1 MSPRRTWLLAWLAGP
16 LIGIANGTLRE
27 LAYKDRVGER
37 TAHQLS
43 TGSAIALFAAYFELL
58 ARLRP
63 LTSARDALQVGFVW
77 LALTVAFEFGFGRA
91 IAHTSWDELLA
102 DYDLRKG
109 RLWPLV
115 LAWIA
120 LGPAIVR
127 ARRCGK
133 AAMPDGQ
140 SAGDERTSIRGAARH
155 RDASGCRRRCLGA
168 MREIRIRDRTS
179 ADGAASDR

>member
-1 MSPRRTWLLAWLAGP
+1 MSTRRIWLIAWLGGP

-27 LAYKDRVGER
+27 VAYKDRVGELA
-37 TAHQLS
+37 AHQIS
-43 TGSAIALFAAYFELL
+43 TGSAIALFAGYFEWL
-58 ARLRP
+58 ARRRP
-63 LTSARDALQVGFVW
+63 LSSTREALEIGAAW
-77 LALTVAFEFGFGRA
+77 LALTVAFEFGFGRGV
-91 IAHTSWDELLA
+91 AHTSWDELLA

-133 AAMPDGQ
+133 LGPGGHGGGQ
-140 SAGDERTSIRGAARH
+140 EWLTP
-155 RDASGCRRRCLGA
+155 RR
-168 MREIRIRDRTS
+168 S
-179 ADGAASDR
+179 

>member
-1 MSPRRTWLLAWLAGP
+1 MWLLAWLGGP
-16 LIGIANGTLRE
+16 LIGIANGTRRE
-27 LAYKDRVGER
+27 VVYTDRVGER
-37 TAHQLS
+37 TAHQIS

-58 ARLRP
+58 ARRRP
-63 LTSARDALQVGFVW
+63 LGSTRDALEVGVAW

-91 IAHTSWDELLA
+91 VAHTSWHDLLA

-127 ARRCGK
+127 AR
-133 AAMPDGQ
+133 AL
-140 SAGDERTSIRGAARH
+140 SGAPLFEQG
-155 RDASGCRRRCLGA
+155 S
-168 MREIRIRDRTS
+168 
-179 ADGAASDR
+179 

>member
-1 MSPRRTWLLAWLAGP
+1 VSARRIWLIAWLAGP

-27 LAYKDRVGER
+27 LAYKDRVGEL

-43 TGSAIALFAAYFELL
+43 TGSAIALFAGYFDWL
-58 ARLRP
+58 ARRWP
-63 LTSARDALQVGFVW
+63 LSSTREALEVGAAW
-77 LALTVAFEFGFGRA
+77 LALTVAFEFGFGRGV
-91 IAHTSWDELLA
+91 AHTSWSELLA

-127 ARRCGK
+127 TRRCGK
-133 AAMPDGQ
+133 PHPVSHELRMVTQPI
-140 SAGDERTSIRGAARH
+140 DETVH
-155 RDASGCRRRCLGA
+155 L
-168 MREIRIRDRTS
+168 
-179 ADGAASDR
+179 

>member
-1 MSPRRTWLLAWLAGP
+1 VSSRRAWLLAWLGGP

-27 LAYKDRVGER
+27 VAYRDRVGER

-58 ARLRP
+58 ARWRP
-63 LTSARDALQVGFVW
+63 LASTCEALEVGVAW
-77 LALTVAFEFGFGRA
+77 LALTVAFEFGFGRTV
-91 IAHTSWDELLA
+91 AHTSWDDLLA
-102 DYDLRKG
+102 DYSLRKG

-127 ARRCGK
+127 ARG
-133 AAMPDGQ
+133 
-140 SAGDERTSIRGAARH
+140 S
-155 RDASGCRRRCLGA
+155 
-168 MREIRIRDRTS
+168 
-179 ADGAASDR
+179 

>member
-1 MSPRRTWLLAWLAGP
+1 MSARRAWLLAWLGGP

-27 LAYKDRVGER
+27 LGYKVRLGDLA
-37 TAHQLS
+37 AHQLS
-43 TGSAIALFAAYFELL
+43 TASALGLFAAYFELL

-63 LTSARDALQVGFVW
+63 PGSTRDALQVGLIW
-77 LALTVAFEFGFGRA
+77 LALTVAFEFGFGRRVA
-91 IAHTSWDELLA
+91 RLSWDEWLA
-102 DYDLRKG
+102 DYDLRRG

-133 AAMPDGQ
+133 AATD
-140 SAGDERTSIRGAARH
+140 
-155 RDASGCRRRCLGA
+155 
-168 MREIRIRDRTS
+168 
-179 ADGAASDR
+179 